1 MGYSICKFGAL
12 YVGDKPQ
19 HIPCAP
25 RSMRDI
31 PDYDGISTIHLSFDA
46 PTPKN
51 RIIWIKPDG
60 MNLLISD
67 RVLLTGVSWNN
78 LRTNGFCPK
87 EQAMDGGAYGQFSF
101 RCRLLDGGDVYDA
114 EFLNEWDNILNATT
128 EDDSCWHWQY
138 MYSWCNDV
146 AFSDSSTRVV
156 RGHES
161 ARFRDYCDA
170 DNHYNNV
177 GFRPVLEILPAFGL
191 IPNVRLDGQEFS
203 LTNLPGS
210 KDFYPILQP
219 KMENAFTDIPDGQ
232 ESRMYTLLKDGK
244 PVRMDINRRR
254 TFKNATQLELTDRY
268 FGDEYLIPWTIS
280 NGVAVASHPLLQKAL
295 ANKKAGS

>member
-1 MGYSICKFGAL
+1 MGYSICKFGTL
-12 YVGDKPQ
+12 CVGNKPQ
-19 HIPCAP
+19 HIPRTP

-31 PDYDGISTIHLSFDA
+31 PAYDGISAIHLSFDT
-46 PTPKN
+46 PTPEE

-60 MNLLISD
+60 INLLISD
-67 RVLLTGVSWNN
+67 RVLLTDVSWND
-78 LRTNGFCPK
+78 LRINGFCPK
-87 EQAMDGGAYGQFSF
+87 WQSMDGGAYGQFSF
-101 RCRLLDGGDVYDA
+101 RCRLPDGGDVYDT

-128 EDDSCWHWQY
+128 EDNSRWHWQY
-138 MYSWCNDV
+138 IHSWCNDI
-146 AFSDSSTRVV
+146 AFSDSSIRVV

-170 DNHYNNV
+170 DKHYKNV

-191 IPNVRLDGQEFS
+191 VPNVNLDGQEFS

-219 KMENAFTDIPDGQ
+219 RIEGAFANIPNGQ

-254 TFKNATQLELTDRY
+254 TFKNITQLELTDRY

-280 NGVAVASHPLLQKAL
+280 NGVAVASHSLLQKAL
-295 ANKKAGS
+295 TNKKAGF